1 MVLELILGDITD
13 GAGQGKGLKK
23 GMVVGPWLVLLEAAW
38 LEGRA
43 GSGDE
48 AGWGGLGWV
57 RWGQLGPRLPEMGR
71 DGMH

>member
-1 MVLELILGDITD
+1 MALELILGDITD

-23 GMVVGPWLVLLEAAW
+23 GMVVGPWLVLLEAVW

-48 AGWGGLGWV
+48 AGGEDWGG
-57 RWGQLGPRLPEMGR
+57 
-71 DGMH
+71 